1 MAALEIVQFLDSVQA
16 LRDRRDMVLAS
27 AVAAGTI
34 TAIQAWPEYF
44 GDDQGDPGA
53 FPSTDADMSGFQLEE
68 TTPQSFE
75 EDMDALLAA
84 SERITIRDQP
94 APEPPQLP
102 GAAPDP
108 EWP

>member
-1 MAALEIVQFLDSVQA
+1 VHFLDNVRE

-44 GDDQGDPGA
+44 GEDQGDPGA
-53 FPSTDADMSGFQLEE
+53 FPSTGADMSGFQLEE
-68 TTPQSFE
+68 ATPASFE
-75 EDMDALLAA
+75 DDMEALVAA
-84 SERITIRDQP
+84 SERVTIRDQP
-94 APEPPQLP
+94 APEPPDFARPLP
-102 GAAPDP
+102 DA